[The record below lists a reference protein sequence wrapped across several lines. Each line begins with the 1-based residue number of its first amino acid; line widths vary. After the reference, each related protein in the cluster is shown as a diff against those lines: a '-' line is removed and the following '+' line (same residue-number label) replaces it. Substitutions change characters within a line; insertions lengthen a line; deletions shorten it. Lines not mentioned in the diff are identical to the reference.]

1 METVSGFMNWATEKA
16 KTLAVSGYDA
26 AVSLVPKS
34 STAPAVGVGS
44 PNTPA
49 VQSTYT
55 NGQAAGRRRRKNKNK
70 NKKRAT
76 KKASRRRRSN

>member
-34 STAPAVGVGS
+34 SPAPAVGVGS

-70 NKKRAT
+70 KRAT